1 MASKDRVALVTGA
14 GRGLGRALAVRLAA
28 DGAKVAVHYHGS
40 REGAAQTVEAIR
52 ASGGVAEA
60 VQADGTRQDE
70 ARRAVDEV
78 VDRLGGLDVL
88 VNNAGQHRRA
98 SSLEQSQA
106 DWEDLL
112 ARNLSVPYFFAQA
125 AALVMK
131 ARGGGRI
138 INISSKMAMST
149 APANAAYCAAKAA
162 IVALTQVL
170 AAEWA
175 RYGIR
180 VNCVAPGV
188 LRTAAMEEMTRGLD
202 ASGLLE
208 RCLIE
213 RTPVRRLGE
222 PAEIAAVVAFLA
234 GTEADFLTGSTI
246 VADGGWTAYGD
257 YIGWG
262 LARSLAGGS
271 PRPS

>member
-1 MASKDRVALVTGA
+1 MAIKDRVALVTGA

-28 DGAKVAVHYHGS
+28 DGAKVAVHYHDS
-40 REGAAQTVEAIR
+40 REGAARTVEAIR

-78 VDRLGGLDVL
+78 VSRLGGLDVL

-125 AALVMK
+125 AALAMK

-262 LARSLAGGS
+262 LARSLASES

>member
-125 AALVMK
+125 AALAMK